1 MIFLGRGLAAVCYEP
16 WCMLVQKERDKMI
29 EKELVVSKSNIARRV
44 KELGQAITR
53 DYAGRQ
59 LVVIGILNGAFIF
72 LADLVREIELPMEID
87 FIRVSSYGSATS
99 SSGAIHCS
107 KDTELDLA
115 GKDILLVEDI
125 VDTGRTI
132 ACLQALLAARKA
144 ESVRICALIDKPER
158 RAVQVTVDYTGFVV
172 PEGFLV
178 GYGLDHAQQHR
189 HFPAIYKLVSTG

>member
-1 MIFLGRGLAAVCYEP
+1 
-16 WCMLVQKERDKMI
+16 MI
-29 EKELVVSKSNIARRV
+29 EKEEVVSRSDIARRV
-44 KELGQAITR
+44 KELGRAITL
-53 DYAGRQ
+53 DYAGRR

-87 FIRVSSYGSATS
+87 FIRVSSYGSSTC
-99 SSGAIHCS
+99 SSGTIQCS
-107 KDTELDLA
+107 KDTELELA

-132 ACLQALLAARKA
+132 ACLRELLLLRKA
-144 ESVRICALIDKPER
+144 ESVRVCAMIDKKER
-158 RAVQVTVDYTGFVV
+158 RAVEVVVDYVGFEV

-189 HFPAIYKLVSTG
+189 QYPAIYKLVSGG